1 MLHDEMSQELILRIR
16 NMIDFVSQCASFSK
30 GQTLNSARSDND
42 LCNNAAIQGSTPSF
56 SVALS
61 PSKASHMIDFNI
73 GETDWFLPRVRPCM
87 DSDYDGSSFFDEA
100 GVQRPIGPQES
111 AGPQESLLSVDMD
124 WKHQRMSHPK
134 VMQALKCDQ
143 PRYLTFRHSRPPS
156 LATIVEYQ
164 MEENAPL
171 WSDDEGNS
179 DDDSNNEGR
188 DNNNVI
194 STYPSQQYNQ
204 QCMYTSL
211 QESQSQSQQQPWP
224 SERDMGGMEVLD
236 RSPSQVANSA
246 YLDSLSIESGSGL
259 RSFVECDFHG
269 ASSLPVVLYEIRE
282 SWLQ

>member
-111 AGPQESLLSVDMD
+111 AGPQESLLS
-124 WKHQRMSHPK
+124 
-134 VMQALKCDQ
+134 
-143 PRYLTFRHSRPPS
+143 
-156 LATIVEYQ
+156 
-164 MEENAPL
+164 
-171 WSDDEGNS
+171 G
-179 DDDSNNEGR
+179 
-188 DNNNVI
+188 
-194 STYPSQQYNQ
+194 
-204 QCMYTSL
+204 MY
-211 QESQSQSQQQPWP
+211 
-224 SERDMGGMEVLD
+224 
-236 RSPSQVANSA
+236 
-246 YLDSLSIESGSGL
+246 I
-259 RSFVECDFHG
+259 
-269 ASSLPVVLYEIRE
+269 
-282 SWLQ
+282 